1 MSTCR
6 VVLAFLLLS
15 ASLALGQNSP
25 GASVNPMAGTGTIQD
40 NAYTNTFFGF
50 TYRFPAKWNVLWGPD
65 HVAAAGCGHDC
76 RLFEAQAPKG
86 RGNVQI
92 RAYPLPVG
100 TSARDFLQKITA
112 AEADQVGLKRTGSA
126 EFEAGGWKF
135 YRADYK
141 SQLIEG
147 DLLQTFIV
155 AGAKEH
161 ALLFTILADSRPLL
175 LELTKGIGA
184 IEVQN
189 VEQTRK

>member
-1 MSTCR
+1 L
-6 VVLAFLLLS
+6 LAFLLLS
-15 ASLALGQNSP
+15 ATLALGQNSP
-25 GASVNPMAGTGTIQD
+25 GARVNPMAGTGTIQD

-92 RAYPLPVG
+92 RAYPLPPG
-100 TSARDFLQKITA
+100 MSARDLLQKITA
-112 AEADQVGLKRTGSA
+112 AEADQVGLKRAGSPT

-141 SQLIEG
+141 SRLIEG
-147 DLLQTFIV
+147 DLLQTFII
-155 AGAKEH
+155 ASTKEH

-175 LELTKGIGA
+175 LELTKGIGS
-184 IEVQN
+184 IEFQN